1 MATVATR
8 SAATTRLPDSKELA
22 RTLGMWSSLAAAVVL
37 ALGTAVFA
45 LSERWTGLAA
55 YAAGFNAS
63 KLIVWV
69 LYFLL
74 TLFFVPVVASIH
86 AVTPERLRLLSLT
99 ALAFAVMYAAICGAT
114 CALQFTFVRHQIL
127 GGSSAG
133 LEPWVSASPNS
144 ATFALDNLGFFLQG
158 IATLFLAPLF
168 GGRRLMNAIRWLF
181 VVNGVG
187 TIGLIVL
194 TGVMSFGSA
203 SGQSLYRAST
213 VLWAALLTTALLLV
227 ARAFQRRLLPAFHG
241 TEAQTVRSFH

>member
-1 MATVATR
+1 MATAATR
-8 SAATTRLPDSKELA
+8 SAVTTRLPESEELA
-22 RTLGMWSSLAAAVVL
+22 RTLGRWSSLAAALVL
-37 ALGTAVFA
+37 AVGTAAFA
-45 LSERWTGLAA
+45 LSARWTDLAA
-55 YAAGFNAS
+55 YAAGFDAS

-99 ALAFAVMYAAICGAT
+99 ALGFAVMYAAICGAT

-127 GGSSAG
+127 GGSLTG

-144 ATFALDNLGFFLQG
+144 AMFALDNLAFFLQG

-168 GGRRLMNAIRWLF
+168 GGSRIMNAIRWLF
-181 VVNGVG
+181 VVNSIL

-203 SGQSLYRAST
+203 GGQTLYRAST
-213 VLWAALLTTALLLV
+213 VVWAALLTTALLLV
-227 ARAFQRRLLPAFHG
+227 AAAFQRRLLPGFHG
-241 TEAQTVRSFH
+241 TEA